1 MAAKRKRKI
10 RRSTIVARCD
20 DGLRMPVTIA
30 RPRTLRGEI
39 IAPGDKSVSHR
50 AVMLNA
56 LSSGGSARVSNFSPG
71 ADCTSTVE
79 ILRTLGV
86 EIAREAGRNGQG
98 DSLTVRGVGLA
109 GLKEPADI
117 LDAGNSGTTTRLMSG
132 ILAGQD
138 MLAVL
143 TGDDSLKSRPM
154 GRVVTPLTAMGANIT
169 GRAGNTLAPLVFHGG
184 SLKGTNYEM
193 PVASAQL
200 KSCLLLAGLRA
211 DGLTT
216 LTQPAESRDHTERML
231 SAMGVKL
238 AKSGLDLVLEPSE
251 LETVDVEVPGDISS
265 AAFWMV
271 AGICHPDA
279 ELLIRNVGTN
289 PTRGGIITA
298 LQRMGADLSL
308 VDEREVAG
316 EPVADVLVKTSQLK
330 AIDLSGDIVPLLIDE
345 IPVIAVAAALA
356 EGTTV
361 IRDAAELRVKESDRI
376 QASVSWLRGAGVDV
390 EGTDD
395 GMIVRGSDS
404 IRGGQF
410 QSYDDHRLAMSL
422 GVAGLVSDEPIAV
435 LDPEVAGISY
445 PGFWETIEELGGL
458 VG

>member
-1 MAAKRKRKI
+1 
-10 RRSTIVARCD
+10 
-20 DGLRMPVTIA
+20 MPVTIA

-50 AVMLNA
+50 AIMFNA
-56 LSSGGSARVSNFSPG
+56 LSHTGTARITNFSPG
-71 ADCTSTVE
+71 ADCTSTVG
-79 ILRTLGV
+79 IMRALGV
-86 EIAREAGRNGQG
+86 EITRESGQNGMG
-98 DSLTVRGVGLA
+98 DSLTVKGVGLN
-109 GLKEPADI
+109 GLREPADI

-132 ILAGQD
+132 ILAGRD
-138 MLAVL
+138 IVTIL
-143 TGDDSLKSRPM
+143 TGDDSLKTRPM
-154 GRVVTPLTAMGANIT
+154 GRVVEPLRKMGAKIT
-169 GRAGNTLAPLVFHGG
+169 GRAGGNLAPLVFHGG
-184 SLKGTNYEM
+184 SLKGTKYEM

-211 DGLTT
+211 NGITT
-216 LTQPAESRDHTERML
+216 LTQPAESRDHTERMF

-238 AKSGLDLVLEPSE
+238 AKSGLDLTLEPSE
-251 LETVDVEVPGDISS
+251 LETVDIEVPGDISS

-271 AGICHPDA
+271 AGVCHPDA

-289 PTRGGIITA
+289 PTRAGIITA
-298 LQRMGADLSL
+298 LQQMGANLTL
-308 VDEREVAG
+308 IDEREVAG
-316 EPVADVLVKTSQLK
+316 EPVADILVKSSQLK
-330 AIDLSGDIVPLLIDE
+330 AIELSGDIVPLLIDE

-376 QASVSWLRGAGVDV
+376 RASVSWLKGAGIDA
-390 EGTDD
+390 EATDD
-395 GMIVRGSDS
+395 GMIVPGTGS

-422 GVAGLVSDEPIAV
+422 GIAGLVSDGPITI

-445 PGFWETIEELGGL
+445 PGFWESIEGLGGL

>member
-1 MAAKRKRKI
+1 
-10 RRSTIVARCD
+10 
-20 DGLRMPVTIA
+20 MPVTIA
-30 RPRTLRGEI
+30 RPRSLRGEI

-50 AVMLNA
+50 AIMFNA
-56 LSSGGSARVSNFSPG
+56 LSNTGTARVTNFSPG

-79 ILRTLGV
+79 IMRSLGV
-86 EIAREAGRNGQG
+86 EITREAGPLGAG
-98 DSLTVRGVGLA
+98 DSLTVKGVGLT
-109 GLKEPADI
+109 GLQEPTDI

-138 MLAVL
+138 MLTIL

-154 GRVVTPLTAMGANIT
+154 GRVVNPLTAMGALIS
-169 GRAGNTLAPLVFHGG
+169 GRSGNTLAPLVFRGGKLHG
-184 SLKGTNYEM
+184 SNYDM

-211 DGLTT
+211 DGTTT
-216 LTQPAESRDHTERML
+216 LTQPAESRDHTERMFT
-231 SAMGVKL
+231 AMGVDL
-238 AKSGLDLVLEPSE
+238 TKSGLDLVLEPSE

-279 ELLIRNVGTN
+279 ELLIKNVGIN
-289 PTRGGIITA
+289 PTRAGIITA
-298 LQRMGADLSL
+298 LQMMGADLTL

-316 EPVADVLVKTSQLK
+316 EPVADILVKTSQLK
-330 AIDLSGDIVPLLIDE
+330 AIELAGDIVPLLIDE

-356 EGTTV
+356 EGETV
-361 IRDAAELRVKESDRI
+361 VRDAAELRVKESDRI
-376 QASVSWLRGAGVDV
+376 QASVNWLNGAGVDAI
-390 EGTDD
+390 GTDD
-395 GMIVRGSDS
+395 GMIVPGGGS
-404 IRGGQF
+404 IGGGQF

-422 GVAGLVSDEPIAV
+422 GVAGLISTEPITV
-435 LDPEVAGISY
+435 LDPDVAGISY
-445 PGFWETIEELGGL
+445 PSFWEIIEEFGGL

>member
-1 MAAKRKRKI
+1 M
-10 RRSTIVARCD
+10 S
-20 DGLRMPVTIA
+20 VTIA

-50 AVMLNA
+50 AIMFNA
-56 LSSGGSARVSNFSPG
+56 LSKTGTAQISNFSPG

-79 ILRTLGV
+79 IMRSLGV
-86 EIAREAGRNGQG
+86 EITRETGYNGAG
-98 DSLTVRGVGLA
+98 DSLTVKGVGLN
-109 GLKEPADI
+109 GLQEPSDV

-132 ILAGQD
+132 ILAGRD
-138 MLAVL
+138 IVTIL

-154 GRVVTPLTAMGANIT
+154 GRVVEPLREMGAEIT
-169 GRAGNTLAPLVFHGG
+169 GRAGGTLAPLVFHGG
-184 SLKGTNYEM
+184 TLMGTDYKM

-200 KSCLLLAGLRA
+200 KSSLLLAGLRA
-211 DGLTT
+211 VGTTT
-216 LTQPAESRDHTERML
+216 LVQPAESRDHTERMF

-238 AKSGLDLVLEPSE
+238 ATSGLSLSLEPSE
-251 LETVDVEVPGDISS
+251 LDTVDVEVPGDISS
-265 AAFWMV
+265 AAFWMI

-279 ELLIRNVGTN
+279 ELLIKNVGVN
-289 PTRGGIITA
+289 PTRAGIITT
-298 LQRMGADLSL
+298 LQQMGASLSL

-316 EPVADVLVKTSQLK
+316 EPIADIFVRSSQLK
-330 AIDLSGDIVPLLIDE
+330 AIELSGDIVPLLIDE

-361 IRDAAELRVKESDRI
+361 VRDAAELRVKESDRI
-376 QASVSWLRGAGVDV
+376 RASVSWLTGAGIDA
-390 EGTDD
+390 EATDD
-395 GMIVRGSDS
+395 GMIVPGTGS

-422 GVAGLVSDEPIAV
+422 GVAGLVSDEPITV
-435 LDPEVAGISY
+435 LDPDVAGISY

-458 VG
+458 IG